1 MENKISFSVTLHEE
15 DLDNKMVFVADCME
29 LGVSDFGNSIDEAIS
44 NLKSGVSLLLEE
56 APEKRQLLIKENPVM
71 VTRIFL

>member
-15 DLDNKMVFVADCME
+15 DLDNKRVFVADCME